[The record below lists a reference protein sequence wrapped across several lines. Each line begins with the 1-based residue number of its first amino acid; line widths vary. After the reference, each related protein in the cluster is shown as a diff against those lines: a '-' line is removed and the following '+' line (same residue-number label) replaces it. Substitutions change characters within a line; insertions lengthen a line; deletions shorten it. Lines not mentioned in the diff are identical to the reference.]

1 MTAPATG
8 PPDSQAK
15 PISGFCRLLPRGTA
29 PSPATRAFSAS
40 NVEAVLGLAT
50 DTSLDEATQPY
61 DAAFCGPVPS
71 IGVTDV

>member
-1 MTAPATG
+1 
-8 PPDSQAK
+8 
-15 PISGFCRLLPRGTA
+15 LPRGTA

-61 DAAFCGPVPS
+61 DAALGGPVPS